1 MFRKSLAVV
10 ALLAGLF
17 LAQPRDADAITWG
30 ELDPNGHQYSIL
42 IISFLTSGEAE
53 VCSGAMIT
61 QRFVLTAAHCL
72 DDAVGSII
80 LTGFAPQLPLAIV
93 NFLSY
98 RIHPDFVAIGEGPDI
113 ALIDLLGDTGI
124 VPAQLPSPN
133 QLEAGKQGPATERVF
148 ETVGY
153 GSDGVSANATEAK
166 DPLAEVG
173 LRQVGEQTLL
183 SINQGVGG
191 GLYAQFS
198 SNAGIV
204 DGGACFGDSG
214 GPVLPKG
221 TDTVVAVNSFGTNVN
236 CAGMSVSSR
245 VDHPDVL
252 SFINGIIAP

>member
-1 MFRKSLAVV
+1 MLRRYLVV
-10 ALLAGLF
+10 TALLAGLF
-17 LAQPRDADAITWG
+17 MAQPRDAHAITWG
-30 ELDPNGHQYSIL
+30 ELDPTGHTYSVLIL
-42 IISFLTSGEAE
+42 SSLPSGDIEL
-53 VCSGAMIT
+53 CSGAMIT

-72 DDAVGSII
+72 DGTLVSLVLA
-80 LTGFAPQLPLAIV
+80 GFNANVPLGLV

-113 ALIDLLGDTGI
+113 ALIDLGFDTGI
-124 VPAQLPSPN
+124 APAQLPAAD
-133 QLEAGKQGPATERVF
+133 QLEAGKKGPVTERTF
-148 ETVGY
+148 ETIGY

-166 DPLAEVG
+166 NPLAEVG
-173 LRQVGEQTLL
+173 FRQVGEQTLL